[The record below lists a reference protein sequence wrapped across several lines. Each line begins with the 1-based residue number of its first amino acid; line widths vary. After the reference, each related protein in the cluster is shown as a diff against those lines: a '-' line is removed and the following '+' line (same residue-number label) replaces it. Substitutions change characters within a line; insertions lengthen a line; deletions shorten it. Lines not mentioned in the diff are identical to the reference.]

1 MSKKN
6 FKLRIKLTP
15 PPPQS
20 TPGDDAFAGTSDPA
34 TASSSGAAK
43 LPSKAGRPPS
53 KAAKQPSKAT
63 KQPSKVAKLPSKA
76 AEQASKAAK
85 LPSKA
90 AKPAS
95 KARTPAELEANR
107 LAQQKCRALDAKR
120 RHPCNGCFMV
130 LKTKATLR
138 QHLRDVHDIS
148 SARLKEPYWQDI
160 LRGEEAEEDDE
171 E

>member
-1 MSKKN
+1 M
-6 FKLRIKLTP
+6 RIKLTP

-43 LPSKAGRPPS
+43 LPSTKAGRPPS

-63 KQPSKVAKLPSKA
+63 KQPSKAAKLPSKA
-76 AEQASKAAK
+76 AQQASKAAK

-90 AKPAS
+90 ANPAS
-95 KARTPAELEANR
+95 KGRTPAEREANR
-107 LAQQKCRALDAKR
+107 LAQQKCRALDAMR
-120 RHPCNGCFMV
+120 PHPCNCCYMV

-148 SARLKEPYWQDI
+148 SGRLKEPYWQDI
-160 LRGEEAEEDDE
+160 LRGGEAEEDDE